1 MDKLSINDAD
11 AISLSQIDLDLC
23 ESSIRAQNGGN
34 GDGAHQ
40 PNGEVETGHLGRSAD
55 SCYDAACGNYS
66 VARSSGTGEEGAL
79 KRVCVRFF
87 SASVIKNT
95 PRIAISGSIAWR

>member
-1 MDKLSINDAD
+1 MMQTPFHSPKLILIFVN
-11 AISLSQIDLDLC
+11 
-23 ESSIRAQNGGN
+23 R
-34 GDGAHQ
+34 
-40 PNGEVETGHLGRSAD
+40 RSALRMAEMGMARISQMGRWKLDTWAGLPD

-95 PRIAISGSIAWR
+95 PRIAISGSIG

>member
-1 MDKLSINDAD
+1 MPLEFIRCRAWTATTDRPTCSAAEANSLDKLSINDAD

-40 PNGEVETGHLGRSAD
+40 PNGEVETGHLGRSAGFLLRR
-55 SCYDAACGNYS
+55 CLRELFG
-66 VARSSGTGEEGAL
+66 GA
-79 KRVCVRFF
+79 FEW
-87 SASVIKNT
+87 N
-95 PRIAISGSIAWR
+95 WRGRCA